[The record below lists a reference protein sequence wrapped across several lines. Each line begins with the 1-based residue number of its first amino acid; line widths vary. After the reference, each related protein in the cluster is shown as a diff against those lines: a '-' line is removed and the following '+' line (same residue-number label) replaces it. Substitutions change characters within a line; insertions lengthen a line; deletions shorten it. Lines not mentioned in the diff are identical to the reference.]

1 MQTNSLLDQ
10 LKDIYLPARVSQWWP
25 LAYGWWI
32 VIGIFIIGLL
42 LLVFLLYKKKK
53 RRIYKQ
59 SVIDD
64 FKATIQR
71 TLENK
76 PQEVLQNISIYL
88 KRVAL
93 QKFSNENV
101 KLLHGKAWVEFLDT
115 KLDNQEFSKSSGGL
129 LADSYKPQ
137 ILETAKLQEI
147 ITVSEKWLRR
157 VL

>member
-1 MQTNSLLDQ
+1 MQSNNLLEQ

-32 VIGIFIIGLL
+32 VIGIFIVGLL
-42 LLVFLLYKKKK
+42 LLVFFLYKKKK
-53 RRIYKQ
+53 NEIYKQ
-59 SVIDD
+59 AVIND
-64 FKATIQR
+64 FKATIQK
-71 TLENK
+71 TLENR
-76 PQEVLQNISIYL
+76 PQEVMLNISIYL

-93 QKFSNENV
+93 QKFPNENV
-101 KLLHGKAWVEFLDT
+101 KVLHGNAWVEFLDT

-137 ILETAKLQEI
+137 TLETAQLQEI